1 MSAAWSQNLAN
12 ELHRPIRRNFP
23 TRRVQVSAIDEV
35 WAADLAEM
43 QKFSAWNKDI
53 RYLLMIIDIFSKFG
67 WIVPLKNKKGETV
80 AKAFNKIFK
89 SGRLPKKI
97 WADKGS
103 EFYNKDVNQ
112 LLSEKGIELYST
124 QNEQKSSVV
133 ERWIRTIKTRMW
145 KIFTA
150 NNNTVYYD
158 KLDKIVEDYN
168 NTKHRSIRLTPRE
181 ASNPKNSAQVYFNL
195 YGNQ

>member
-23 TRRVQVSAIDEV
+23 TRRVQVSSIDEV

-53 RYLLMIIDIFSKFG
+53 RYLLMTIDIFSKFG

-97 WADKGS
+97 WTDRGA
-103 EFYNKDVNQ
+103 EFYNKAVNQ

-145 KIFTA
+145 KTFTA
-150 NNNTVYYD
+150 NNNN
-158 KLDKIVEDYN
+158 KCQIVSGVS
-168 NTKHRSIRLTPRE
+168 KCFWS
-181 ASNPKNSAQVYFNL
+181 S
-195 YGNQ
+195 G

>member
-1 MSAAWSQNLAN
+1 M
-12 ELHRPIRRNFP
+12 
-23 TRRVQVSAIDEV
+23 T
-35 WAADLAEM
+35 
-43 QKFSAWNKDI
+43 
-53 RYLLMIIDIFSKFG
+53 IDIFSKFG

-89 SGRLPKKI
+89 SGRLPRKI
-97 WADKGS
+97 WTDRGT

-112 LLSEKGIELYST
+112 LLSEKGIQLYST

-145 KIFTA
+145 KTFTA

-168 NTKHRSIRLTPRE
+168 NTKHRSIRMTPRE

-195 YGNQ
+195 YGNQWEPKATAKFKIGDKVRISKYKRAVFDKGFTPNWTEEIFVIDEILNTKPITYRLVD